1 MRTKHILTRILGN
14 RKDKWNK
21 TKKCHFGRTGAVLG
35 RFCDRMVCGSVAEW
49 LKAHDS
55 KSCGQQCLGGSNPLA
70 SAMNEI
76 HELSQRGSIF
86 SSKSVSSN
94 FASQK
99 ALPP

>member
-21 TKKCHFGRTGAVLG
+21 AKKCHFGRTGAVLG

-70 SAMNEI
+70 SAMNFV
-76 HELSQRGSIF
+76 HVTDRWSVF